1 LISFSSVL
9 SIFAGF
15 PKIHHYDDYD
25 VPNTWFH
32 QGRANFTWNWVG
44 PEGGIMFR
52 IIVDPSNNNLGFSI
66 SDGGDLWRT
75 IDGNSVYTGKVLKF
89 K

>member
-1 LISFSSVL
+1 
-9 SIFAGF
+9 
-15 PKIHHYDDYD
+15 
-25 VPNTWFH
+25 
-32 QGRANFTWNWVG
+32 
-44 PEGGIMFR
+44 MFR